1 MTGCRE
7 GHPFLQIVQLAD
19 YKGLALARHF
29 GMEIHAHLC
38 AAGPR
43 TAWVEHFEWLEPM
56 FNERLEM
63 AEGRLVIPNRRGFGL
78 SLREQT
84 AAWTVDSIRIG

>member
-1 MTGCRE
+1 M
-7 GHPFLQIVQLAD
+7 QLAD

-29 GMEIHAHLC
+29 GMEIHAHLSV
-38 AAGPR
+38 AYLR
-43 TAWVEHFEWLEPM
+43 TAWVEPFEWLEPM

-63 AEGRLVIPNRRGFGL
+63 AEGRRVIPNRRGAGL
-78 SLREQT
+78 SLSEQT

>member
-1 MTGCRE
+1 M
-7 GHPFLQIVQLAD
+7 QLAD

-63 AEGRLVIPNRRGFGL
+63 A
-78 SLREQT
+78 
-84 AAWTVDSIRIG
+84 